1 MVLFAC
7 SMTCCS
13 SSNLISAATGPK
25 ISSCSNSDPG
35 CTSPITVG
43 VKKLPPS
50 GCALP
55 PVNSVAP
62 RLMASS
68 EQGLHFAPGVGVDQ
82 RANLYIGLA
91 AIAHFQGGDASDEF
105 IAELVVDGAMNIE
118 AAGRRRRFVRRC
130 GTWRSARPRPLYR
143 YRRRQRR

>member
-13 SSNLISAATGPK
+13 SSIHQRPPGENLFLR
-25 ISSCSNSDPG
+25 SSSDPG

-62 RLMASS
+62 RLRASS
-68 EQGLHFAPGVGVDQ
+68 KQGLHFAPGVGVDQ

-105 IAELVVDGAMNIE
+105 IAELVVDGAMNI
-118 AAGRRRRFVRRC
+118 GS
-130 GTWRSARPRPLYR
+130 G
-143 YRRRQRR
+143 